1 MDEFA
6 TQENRDGVRLSWNVW
21 PSSRIEATRV
31 VVPIGCLYTP
41 LKPISHPPPLGYDPI
56 RCNGCGALLNPFC
69 QVDFRTKLWTCPF
82 CLSRNH
88 FPPHYAENISE
99 TNLPAELIPQF
110 TTVEYELPFRVGGP
124 PAFVFCVDT
133 CLPENELEELKDS
146 IQQTLNL
153 LPEDALV
160 GLVTFGAHAMV
171 HEIGFGE
178 CHKCIAFRGTK
189 EYPVMKVQQLL
200 GLTST
205 VPQQSIYGQHFGGTH
220 IPPNQQQGMRK
231 GTSAGDKTP
240 NSNSQPLY
248 GSSNGAVGRYLL
260 PVGDGGSFAL
270 VSILDDL
277 QKDPWPTP
285 ADQRTLRCT
294 GVALAVAVGLL
305 ETSAPRRGAR
315 IMMFVGGPP
324 TSGPGLVVAKER
336 SEDMRSHTDMAKSH
350 APHCKVACKYYQGLA
365 DRASQNGHIVDV
377 FACSLDQVGLYEM
390 RSCVEKT
397 GGLVVLGDSFTQS
410 VFKESLRRVFKRF
423 PDYAPGSNAGAL
435 EMGFGAGL
443 EIVTSRDFKIAG
455 AVGPCCSMK
464 QKKGSYVADT
474 EIGQGG
480 TNAWSLCG
488 IDPNVSLAVYFEI
501 SASNTDNTRGGTGGR
516 QITFSG
522 GGSGLVQHQPK
533 RRYVQFMTQYQHATG
548 RVRLRSTTICGPWA
562 IPGDGPEQT
571 AALVRSFD
579 QEAAAVLM
587 ARIAV
592 HRTDTEDVADV
603 LRWIDRSLI
612 RLSAKFADYRKD
624 EPSTFRLPH
633 EFSLYP
639 QFMFHLRRSQFLQL
653 FNSSPDESA
662 YYKMILIR
670 ENTINSLVMIQPTL
684 LCYSFQGPPQ
694 PVLLDASSVRPD
706 SILLLDTFFYVIV
719 FHGETIAAWREQGYQ
734 DQEEHIHFKNL
745 LMQPLADAT
754 AIMDSRFPLPRY
766 VVCDQHKSEARF
778 LICKLNPSVTHNS
791 TEIHAGQVIP
801 TDDVSLK
808 VFMEHLMKLS
818 VES

>member
-1 MDEFA
+1 MDDFA
-6 TQENRDGVRLSWNVW
+6 LQEERDGVRLSWNVW
-21 PSSRIEATRV
+21 PSSRLEATRV

-41 LKPISHPPPLGYDPI
+41 LKPIRHPPPLGYDPI

-69 QVDFRTKLWTCPF
+69 QVDYRTKLWTCPF

-110 TTVEYELPFRVGGP
+110 TTVEYELPGRIGGP
-124 PAFVFCVDT
+124 PVFVFCVDT

-160 GLVTFGAHAMV
+160 GLITFGAHVMV
-171 HEIGFGE
+171 HEIGFAE
-178 CHKCIAFRGTK
+178 CHKSVAFRGNK
-189 EYPVMKVQQLL
+189 EYAAQKVQQLL
-200 GLTST
+200 GITPMVHQQSTYSQQFGSSPAKPSNQPHEDGIGVSTDSNSHQPYGTST
-205 VPQQSIYGQHFGGTH
+205 
-220 IPPNQQQGMRK
+220 
-231 GTSAGDKTP
+231 A
-240 NSNSQPLY
+240 
-248 GSSNGAVGRYLL
+248 AVGRYLL
-260 PVGDGGSFAL
+260 PVGDGGSFA
-270 VSILDDL
+270 VESILDEL
-277 QKDPWPTP
+277 QRDPWPTP

-294 GVALAVAVGLL
+294 GVALAVSVGLL
-305 ETSAPRRGAR
+305 ETAAPRRSAR
-315 IMMFVGGPP
+315 IMIFVGGAA
-324 TSGPGLVVAKER
+324 TSGPGLVVPKER
-336 SEDMRSHTDMAKSH
+336 SEDMRSHTDIAKNH
-350 APHCKVACKYYQGLA
+350 VPHLKPACQYFKSLA
-365 DRASQNGHIVDV
+365 DRASQNGHVVDI

-390 RSCVEKT
+390 RSCVEKS

-423 PDYAPGSNAGAL
+423 PQDAPGSNAGAL
-435 EMGFGAGL
+435 EMGFSATL

-455 AVGPCCSMK
+455 AIGPCCSMR
-464 QKKGSYVADT
+464 QKKSSYVADT

-488 IDPNVSLAVYFEI
+488 VDPNLALAVYFEI
-501 SASNTDNTRGGTGGR
+501 SASSSHSENAPHGGTGGR
-516 QITFSG
+516 QSTLGS
-522 GGSGLVQHQPK
+522 SGLSQHQHHVK
-533 RRYVQFMTQYQHATG
+533 RRYVQFMTQYQHSTG
-548 RVRLRSTTICGPWA
+548 HVRLRSTTVCGPWA
-562 IPGDGPEQT
+562 MPGDGPDQT
-571 AALVRSFD
+571 TAFVRSFD

-592 HRTDTEDVADV
+592 NRTDTEDVTDV

-612 RLSAKFADYRKD
+612 RLCAKFADYRKD
-624 EPSTFRLPH
+624 EASTFRLPL

-662 YYKMILIR
+662 YYKMILVR
-670 ENTINSLVMIQPTL
+670 ESTINSLVMIQPTL
-684 LCYSFQGPPQ
+684 LSYSFQGAPQ

-734 DQEEHIHFKNL
+734 HQEEHIHFKNL
-745 LMQPLADAT
+745 LMQPLGDAT

-766 VVCDQHKSEARF
+766 IVCDQHKSEARF